1 MAHFAPA
8 QGVCY
13 FYGLPPVFFHL
24 RSGADLAAPIPEYTA
39 DAVAETKI
47 SVIRSYPVLGS
58 TAVEMGMMVNATTLA
73 DTR

>member
-13 FYGLPPVFFHL
+13 FYALPPVFFHL
-24 RSGADLAAPIPEYTA
+24 RSGADLAAPIPEYS
-39 DAVAETKI
+39 VGGVLETKI
-47 SVIRSYPVLGS
+47 SVIRSYSVLGC
-58 TAVEMGMMVNATTLA
+58 TAVAMGMMVNATTLA